1 MHVCMYI
8 CIYAYCVYYTYID
21 KPVVRITGAIIG
33 CGYVNISLSTTG
45 NIDECSVEFYD
56 SRVSYEYLNSNK
68 SKRVTVS
75 RVTRVT
81 SSISTIPGLP
91 DDTQV
96 DIKVNGIRANHKI
109 LSFDTTSVRT
119 KRFESMCKLT
129 ALQLLYHNL
138 YVCVH
143 VW

>member
-1 MHVCMYI
+1 MYAY
-8 CIYAYCVYYTYID
+8 CVYAYCVYYTYID
-21 KPVVRITGAIIG
+21 KPVVRITGATIG
-33 CGYVNISLSTTG
+33 CGYVNLSLSTTG

-56 SRVSYEYLNSNK
+56 SRASYVYSNT
-68 SKRVTVS
+68 SGRVTVS
-75 RVTRVT
+75 WVTRVT

-129 ALQLLYHNL
+129 AL
-138 YVCVH
+138 
-143 VW
+143 

>member
-1 MHVCMYI
+1 MHVCM
-8 CIYAYCVYYTYID
+8 YAYCVYYTYID
-21 KPVVRITGAIIG
+21 RPVVRITGAIVG

-56 SRVSYEYLNSNK
+56 LRVSYVYSNSNTNV
-68 SKRVTVS
+68 RVTVF

-81 SSISTIPGLP
+81 SSIATIPGLP

-96 DIKVNGIRANHKI
+96 DIEVNGIRANHEI

-119 KRFESMCKLT
+119 KRTKSMCKLT
-129 ALQLLYHNL
+129 A
-138 YVCVH
+138 
-143 VW
+143 W